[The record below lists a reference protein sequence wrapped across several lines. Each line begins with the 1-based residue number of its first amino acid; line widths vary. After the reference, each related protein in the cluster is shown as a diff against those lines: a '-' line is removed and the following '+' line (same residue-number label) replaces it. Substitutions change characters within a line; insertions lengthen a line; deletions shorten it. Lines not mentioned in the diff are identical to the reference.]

1 MRVFSLYYTY
11 VIRVVFEVY
20 MKKIIIAIV
29 IVLALVGSVDPYCN
43 YTIEKGFA
51 ENTPGRCLSGALI
64 KQRMFKYRS
73 SISVY
78 KKMIKKFPKYE
89 ELDRVYYYMAHCYE
103 KDDNAKKAIS
113 VYTEFIAKFPNS
125 KFKEIGKK
133 KLSNLK
139 ANEATDDI

>member
-1 MRVFSLYYTY
+1 
-11 VIRVVFEVY
+11 

-29 IVLALVGSVDPYCN
+29 IVLVAVGSVDPYCN
-43 YTIEKGFA
+43 YSIDKGFA

-73 SISVY
+73 AISVY
-78 KKMIKKFPKYE
+78 KKMIKKFPKFE

-103 KDDNAKKAIS
+103 KDDDAKKAIS
-113 VYTEFIAKFPNS
+113 IYTEFISMFPKS
-125 KFKEIGKK
+125 KFIEIGKK

-139 ANEATDDI
+139 ANSETDDI